1 MPSNLR
7 VSKFIFGVVFFMG
20 FSFEIITIVLLTK
33 KPMISRKNALISKF
47 IIHKVGNK
55 FNNTKNAFSEKLVDF
70 DEPSY
75 DLMLPFLLRPFG
87 SVVQSYRFNH
97 HANISLNEINSYSTQ
112 IFNNEEAFIDV
123 SKHIVTH
130 LFEQSTSAQI
140 KTGDVLVVMFE
151 GIEFN
156 EITTNALG
164 IFKIENKVNFFQ
176 TYLENNSYDV
186 LVQKGISSKKV
197 DKGCIILNQTDTEG
211 NIILSV
217 DNNSYDAQYWLNQF
231 LNIKYAD
238 DANNHTQQYIE
249 LCKDF
254 STEILKTT
262 YGAQEQNTFLAKTI
276 NFFKENE
283 VVNIERFKDD
293 LFEEDKHKN
302 LFDDYKKTFEYEN
315 NIVIKN
321 QFDVAESVVNIEKK
335 KIKTDI
341 KLDTNIQIKLDID
354 APDASA
360 EYLERGY
367 DDEKKMHY
375 YKVFFNVES

>member
-1 MPSNLR
+1 
-7 VSKFIFGVVFFMG
+7 
-20 FSFEIITIVLLTK
+20 
-33 KPMISRKNALISKF
+33 MISRKNASISQF

-55 FNNTKNAFSEKLVDF
+55 FNDTKNAFSDKTVDF
-70 DEPSY
+70 DEASY
-75 DLMLPFLLRPFG
+75 ELMLPFLLRPFG

-97 HANISLNEINSYSTQ
+97 HSNISLNEINSYAAQ
-112 IFNNEEAFIDV
+112 LFNDEEAFVDV

-130 LFEQSTSAQI
+130 LFEQSNSSQI

-151 GIEFN
+151 GIEYQDM
-156 EITTNALG
+156 TTNAVG
-164 IFKIENKVNFFQ
+164 IFKIESKVNFFQ
-176 TYLENNSYDV
+176 TYLEDNSYDV

-197 DKGCIILNQTDTEG
+197 DKGCLILNQSDTEG

-217 DNNSYDAQYWLNQF
+217 DNNSYDAQYWINHF

-249 LCKDF
+249 LCKEF
-254 STEILKTT
+254 STEIIQTS
-262 YGAQEQNTFLAKTI
+262 YGAKEKNTFLAKTI
-276 NFFKENE
+276 DFFKENE
-283 VVNIERFKDD
+283 IVNVERFKEE
-293 LFEEDKHKN
+293 LFEEDKHKQQ
-302 LFDDYKKTFEYEN
+302 FDDYKKEFEGAQN
-315 NIVIKN
+315 LVIRN
-321 QFDVAESVVNIEKK
+321 QFDVAESVVTKEKR

-375 YKVFFNVES
+375 YKVFFNAED

>member
-1 MPSNLR
+1 
-7 VSKFIFGVVFFMG
+7 
-20 FSFEIITIVLLTK
+20 
-33 KPMISRKNALISKF
+33 MISRKNASISKF

-55 FNNTKNAFSEKLVDF
+55 FNDTKNAFSDQLVDF
-70 DEPSY
+70 DEASY

-87 SVVQSYRFNH
+87 TVVQSYRFNH
-97 HANISLNEINSYSTQ
+97 HADISLNEINSYGAQ
-112 IFNNEEAFIDV
+112 IFSDDDAFIDV

-130 LFEQSTSAQI
+130 LYEQSTSANI

-151 GIEFN
+151 GIEFR
-156 EITTNALG
+156 EITTNAIG

-197 DKGCIILNQTDTEG
+197 DKGCLILNQSDAEG
-211 NIILSV
+211 QIVFSI
-217 DNNSYDAQYWLNQF
+217 DNNSYDAQYWINHF

-254 STEILKTT
+254 STEILKTN
-262 YGAQEQNTFLAKTI
+262 YGAQERNSFLAKTI
-276 NFFKENE
+276 DFFKENE
-283 VVNIERFKDD
+283 VVNIERFKEE
-293 LFEEDKHKN
+293 LFEEDKGKREFDNFKKEFEGEQN
-302 LFDDYKKTFEYEN
+302 L
-315 NIVIKN
+315 VIRN
-321 QFDVAESVVNIEKK
+321 QFDIAENVVSKEKR

-354 APDASA
+354 APDASI

-375 YKVFFNVES
+375 YKVFFNAED

>member
-1 MPSNLR
+1 M
-7 VSKFIFGVVFFMG
+7 
-20 FSFEIITIVLLTK
+20 IT
-33 KPMISRKNALISKF
+33 RKNASISKF

-55 FNNTKNAFSEKLVDF
+55 FNDTKNAFSEKIVDF
-70 DEPSY
+70 DEASY
-75 DLMLPFLLRPFG
+75 NLMLPFLLRPFG

-97 HANISLNEINSYSTQ
+97 HANISLNEINSYSKQ
-112 IFNNEEAFIDV
+112 IFNDDDAFIEV

-130 LFEQSTSAQI
+130 LYEQSTSANI

-164 IFKIENKVNFFQ
+164 IFKIETKVDFFQ

-186 LVQKGISSKKV
+186 LVQKGINSKKV
-197 DKGCIILNQTDTEG
+197 DKGCLILNQTDTEG

-217 DNNSYDAQYWLNQF
+217 DNNSYDAQYWINQF

-249 LCKDF
+249 LCKEF
-254 STEILKTT
+254 STEILKTS

-276 NFFKENE
+276 DFFKENE
-283 VVNIERFKDD
+283 VVNIERFKDEV
-293 LFEEDKHKN
+293 FEEDKHKS
-302 LFDDYKKTFEYEN
+302 LFDNYKKTFEGEQ
-315 NIVIKN
+315 NIVMRN
-321 QFDVAESVVNIEKK
+321 QFDVAEAVVNKEKK

-354 APDASA
+354 APEASS
-360 EYLERGY
+360 EYLERGF
-367 DDEKKMHY
+367 DEDKKMYY
-375 YKVFFNVES
+375 YKAYFNVEA

>member
-1 MPSNLR
+1 
-7 VSKFIFGVVFFMG
+7 
-20 FSFEIITIVLLTK
+20 
-33 KPMISRKNALISKF
+33 MISRKNAAISKF

-55 FNNTKNAFSEKLVDF
+55 FNDTKNAFSNKTVDF
-70 DEPSY
+70 DEASY

-87 SVVQSYRFNH
+87 NVVQSYRFNH
-97 HANISLNEINSYSTQ
+97 HADISLNEINSYTTQ
-112 IFNNEEAFIDV
+112 LFNDEDGFVEI

-140 KTGDVLVVMFE
+140 KTGDVLIVMFE
-151 GIEFN
+151 GIEYQ
-156 EITTNALG
+156 EITTNAIG

-197 DKGCIILNQTDTEG
+197 DKGCLILNQADTEG
-211 NIILSV
+211 KIILSV
-217 DNNSYDAQYWLNQF
+217 DNNSYDAQYWINQF

-254 STEILKTT
+254 STEILKTS
-262 YGAQEQNTFLAKTI
+262 YGAQEQNMFLANTI
-276 NFFKENE
+276 DFFKENE
-283 VVNIERFKDD
+283 VVNVERFIDD
-293 LFEEDKHKN
+293 VFEEDKQKT
-302 LFDDYKKTFEYEN
+302 LFKDYKKEFESELN
-315 NIVIKN
+315 TVIRN
-321 QFDVAESVVNIEKK
+321 QFDVAEKVVNKEKK
-335 KIKTDI
+335 KIKTEI

-354 APDASA
+354 APEASS

-375 YKVFFNVES
+375 YKVFFNVEA

>member
-1 MPSNLR
+1 M
-7 VSKFIFGVVFFMG
+7 
-20 FSFEIITIVLLTK
+20 IT
-33 KPMISRKNALISKF
+33 RKNASISKF

-55 FNNTKNAFSEKLVDF
+55 FNDTKNAFSEKTVDF
-70 DEPSY
+70 DEASY
-75 DLMLPFLLRPFG
+75 NLMLPFLLRPFS

-97 HANISLNEINSYSTQ
+97 HANISLNEINSYSKQ
-112 IFNNEEAFIDV
+112 IFDDEDAFVDV

-130 LFEQSTSAQI
+130 LYEQSTSANI

-156 EITTNALG
+156 DITTNALG
-164 IFKIENKVNFFQ
+164 IFKIETKVDFFQ

-197 DKGCIILNQTDTEG
+197 DKGCLILNQTDAEG
-211 NIILSV
+211 NIVLSV
-217 DNNSYDAQYWLNQF
+217 DNNSYDAQYWINQF

-238 DANNHTQQYIE
+238 DANSHTQQYIE
-249 LCKDF
+249 LCKEF
-254 STEILKTT
+254 STEILKTS

-276 NFFKENE
+276 DFFKENE
-283 VVNIERFKDD
+283 IVNIERFK
-293 LFEEDKHKN
+293 EEVFQEEKHKS
-302 LFDDYKKTFEYEN
+302 LFDDYKKTFEDEQ
-315 NIVIKN
+315 NIVVRN
-321 QFDVAESVVNIEKK
+321 QFDVAEAVVNKEKK

-354 APDASA
+354 APEASS
-360 EYLERGY
+360 EYLERGF
-367 DDEKKMHY
+367 DNEKKMYY

>member
-1 MPSNLR
+1 
-7 VSKFIFGVVFFMG
+7 
-20 FSFEIITIVLLTK
+20 
-33 KPMISRKNALISKF
+33 MISRKNASISKF

-55 FNNTKNAFSEKLVDF
+55 FNDTKNAFSENLVDF
-70 DEPSY
+70 DEASY

-97 HANISLNEINSYSTQ
+97 HANIALNEINSYAAQMFDEDNTD
-112 IFNNEEAFIDV
+112 FIEV
-123 SKHIVTH
+123 SKHIVMH
-130 LFEQSTSAQI
+130 LYEQSSSANI

-156 EITTNALG
+156 DITTNALG

-197 DKGCIILNQTDTEG
+197 DKACLILNQNDTEG
-211 NIILSV
+211 PIVFSV
-217 DNNSYDAQYWLNQF
+217 DNNSYDTQYWLNHF

-254 STEILKTT
+254 STEIIKTT
-262 YGAQEQNTFLAKTI
+262 YGAQEKNVFLTKTI
-276 NFFKENE
+276 DFFKENE
-283 VVNIERFKDD
+283 VVNIERFKDEI
-293 LFEEDKHKN
+293 FEEDKHKQEFDNFKKEFEGAQN
-302 LFDDYKKTFEYEN
+302 L
-315 NIVIKN
+315 VIRN
-321 QFDVAESVVNIEKK
+321 QFDVAEAVVNKEKR

-341 KLDTNIQIKLDID
+341 KLDTHIQIKLDID
-354 APDASA
+354 APDAST

-367 DDEKKMHY
+367 DEARKMHY
-375 YKVFFNVES
+375 YKVFFNAED

>member
-1 MPSNLR
+1 
-7 VSKFIFGVVFFMG
+7 
-20 FSFEIITIVLLTK
+20 
-33 KPMISRKNALISKF
+33 MISRKNATISKF

-55 FNNTKNAFSEKLVDF
+55 FNDTKNVFSEKLVDF
-70 DEPSY
+70 DEASY

-97 HANISLNEINSYSTQ
+97 HANISLNEINSYSNQ
-112 IFNNEEAFIDV
+112 LFNEDDVFIEV

-130 LFEQSTSAQI
+130 LYEQSTSANI

-156 EITTNALG
+156 EITTNAIG
-164 IFKIENKVNFFQ
+164 IFKIESKVNFFQ
-176 TYLENNSYDV
+176 TYLENKSYDV

-197 DKGCIILNQTDTEG
+197 DKGCLILNQTDSEG

-217 DNNSYDAQYWLNQF
+217 DNNSYDVQYWINHF

-238 DANNHTQQYIE
+238 DANNHTQQYIK
-249 LCKDF
+249 LCKEF
-254 STEILKTT
+254 STEILKNS

-276 NFFKENE
+276 DFFKENE
-283 VVNIERFKDD
+283 VVNVERFKEDV
-293 LFEEDKHKN
+293 FEDDKHKT
-302 LFDDYKKTFEYEN
+302 LFDDYKKTFEGEQ
-315 NIVIKN
+315 NIVIRN
-321 QFDVAESVVNIEKK
+321 QFDVAERVVTKEKK

-354 APDASA
+354 APEAAS
-360 EYLERGY
+360 EFLERGY

-375 YKVFFNVES
+375 YKVFFNVEA

>member
-1 MPSNLR
+1 
-7 VSKFIFGVVFFMG
+7 
-20 FSFEIITIVLLTK
+20 
-33 KPMISRKNALISKF
+33 
-47 IIHKVGNK
+47 
-55 FNNTKNAFSEKLVDF
+55 
-70 DEPSY
+70 
-75 DLMLPFLLRPFG
+75 MLPFLLRPFG

-97 HANISLNEINSYSTQ
+97 HANIALNEINSYASQ
-112 IFNNEEAFIDV
+112 LFSDDNAFVDV

-151 GIEFN
+151 GIEFGDM
-156 EITTNALG
+156 TTNAIG

-176 TYLENNSYDV
+176 TFLENNSYDV

-197 DKGCIILNQTDTEG
+197 DKGCLILNQSDTEG
-211 NIILSV
+211 SIILSV
-217 DNNSYDAQYWLNQF
+217 DNNGYDAQYWTNQF

-249 LCKDF
+249 LCKEF
-254 STEILKTT
+254 STEVLKTS

-276 NFFKENE
+276 DFFKENE
-283 VVNIERFKDD
+283 IVNVEQFKEEI
-293 LFEEDKHKN
+293 FEEEDKIRQ
-302 LFDDYKKTFEYEN
+302 FEDYKKEYEGEQN
-315 NIVIKN
+315 LVIRN
-321 QFDVAESVVNIEKK
+321 QFDVAEKVVTKAK
-335 KIKTDI
+335 RKIKTDI

-367 DDEKKMHY
+367 DNEKKMHY
-375 YKVFFNVES
+375 YKVFFNAED

>member
-1 MPSNLR
+1 
-7 VSKFIFGVVFFMG
+7 
-20 FSFEIITIVLLTK
+20 
-33 KPMISRKNALISKF
+33 MISRKNASISKF

-55 FNNTKNAFSEKLVDF
+55 FNDTKNAFSEKPVDF
-70 DEPSY
+70 DEASY

-97 HANISLNEINSYSTQ
+97 HANISLNEINSYSNQ
-112 IFNNEEAFIDV
+112 IFTDDDAFIEV

-130 LFEQSTSAQI
+130 LYEQSTSANI

-151 GIEFN
+151 GIAFR
-156 EITTNALG
+156 EITTNAIG

-176 TYLENNSYDV
+176 TYLENKSYDV

-197 DKGCIILNQTDTEG
+197 DKGCLILNQSDTEG

-217 DNNSYDAQYWLNQF
+217 DNNSYDALYWLNQF

-249 LCKDF
+249 LCKEF
-254 STEILKTT
+254 SSEILKTT

-276 NFFKENE
+276 DFFKENE
-283 VVNIERFKDD
+283 VVNIERFKDEI
-293 LFEEDKHKN
+293 FEEDKHKS
-302 LFDDYKKTFEYEN
+302 LFDDYKKTFEDEQN
-315 NIVIKN
+315 LVIRN
-321 QFDVAESVVNIEKK
+321 QFDVAESVVNKEKK

-354 APDASA
+354 APEASS

-367 DDEKKMHY
+367 DDEKKMHF
-375 YKVFFNVES
+375 YKVFFNVEN

>member
-1 MPSNLR
+1 
-7 VSKFIFGVVFFMG
+7 
-20 FSFEIITIVLLTK
+20 
-33 KPMISRKNALISKF
+33 MISRKNAAISKF

-55 FNNTKNAFSEKLVDF
+55 FNDTKNVFSNKTVDF
-70 DEPSY
+70 DEASY

-87 SVVQSYRFNH
+87 NVVQSYRFNH
-97 HANISLNEINSYSTQ
+97 HADISLNEINSYTTQ
-112 IFNNEEAFIDV
+112 LFNDEDGFVEI

-140 KTGDVLVVMFE
+140 KTGDVLIVMFE
-151 GIEFN
+151 GIEYQ
-156 EITTNALG
+156 EITTNAIG

-197 DKGCIILNQTDTEG
+197 DKGCLILNQADTEG
-211 NIILSV
+211 KIILSV
-217 DNNSYDAQYWLNQF
+217 DNNSYDAQYWINQF

-254 STEILKTT
+254 STEILKTS
-262 YGAQEQNTFLAKTI
+262 YGAQEQNMFLANTI
-276 NFFKENE
+276 DFFKENE
-283 VVNIERFKDD
+283 VVNVERFIDD
-293 LFEEDKHKN
+293 VFEEDKQKT
-302 LFDDYKKTFEYEN
+302 LFKDYKKEFESELN
-315 NIVIKN
+315 TVIRN
-321 QFDVAESVVNIEKK
+321 QFDVAEKVVNKEKK
-335 KIKTDI
+335 KIKTEI

-354 APDASA
+354 APEASS

-375 YKVFFNVES
+375 YKVFFNVEA

>member
-1 MPSNLR
+1 M
-7 VSKFIFGVVFFMG
+7 
-20 FSFEIITIVLLTK
+20 IT
-33 KPMISRKNALISKF
+33 RKNASISKF

-55 FNNTKNAFSEKLVDF
+55 FNDTKNAFSEKTVDF
-70 DEPSY
+70 DEASY
-75 DLMLPFLLRPFG
+75 NLMLPFLLRPFG

-97 HANISLNEINSYSTQ
+97 HANISLNEINSYSKQ
-112 IFNNEEAFIDV
+112 IFDDEDAFVDV

-130 LFEQSTSAQI
+130 LYEQSTSANI

-164 IFKIENKVNFFQ
+164 IFKIETKVDFFQ

-197 DKGCIILNQTDTEG
+197 DKGCLILNQTDAEG

-217 DNNSYDAQYWLNQF
+217 DNNSYDAQYWTNQF

-238 DANNHTQQYIE
+238 DANSHTQQYIE
-249 LCKDF
+249 LCKEF
-254 STEILKTT
+254 STEILKTS

-276 NFFKENE
+276 DFFKENE
-283 VVNIERFKDD
+283 IVNIERFKEEV
-293 LFEEDKHKN
+293 FQEDKHKS
-302 LFDDYKKTFEYEN
+302 LFDDYKKTFEDEQ
-315 NIVIKN
+315 NIVMRN
-321 QFDVAESVVNIEKK
+321 QFDVAEAVVNKEKK

-354 APDASA
+354 APEASS
-360 EYLERGY
+360 EYLERGF
-367 DDEKKMHY
+367 DDEKKMYY

>member
-1 MPSNLR
+1 
-7 VSKFIFGVVFFMG
+7 
-20 FSFEIITIVLLTK
+20 
-33 KPMISRKNALISKF
+33 MISRKNASISKF

-55 FNNTKNAFSEKLVDF
+55 FNDTKNAFSEKLVDF
-70 DEPSY
+70 DEASY
-75 DLMLPFLLRPFG
+75 DLMLPFLLRPFS

-97 HANISLNEINSYSTQ
+97 HANIALNEINSYSAQ
-112 IFNNEEAFIDV
+112 IFNDDDAFIEV

-130 LFEQSTSAQI
+130 LYEQSTSANI

-151 GIEFN
+151 GIEFR
-156 EITTNALG
+156 EITTNAIG

-197 DKGCIILNQTDTEG
+197 DKGCLILNQSDTEG

-217 DNNSYDAQYWLNQF
+217 DNNSYDANYWLNQF

-249 LCKDF
+249 LCKEF

-262 YGAQEQNTFLAKTI
+262 YGAQQQNTFLAKTI
-276 NFFKENE
+276 DFFKENE
-283 VVNIERFKDD
+283 VVNVERFKDEI
-293 LFEEDKHKN
+293 FEEDKHKT
-302 LFDDYKKTFEYEN
+302 LFDDYKKTYEDEQN
-315 NIVIKN
+315 LIIRN
-321 QFDVAESVVNIEKK
+321 QFDVAESVVNKEKK

-354 APDASA
+354 APEASS

-367 DDEKKMHY
+367 DEDKKMHY
-375 YKVFFNVES
+375 YKVFFNVEN

>member
-1 MPSNLR
+1 M
-7 VSKFIFGVVFFMG
+7 
-20 FSFEIITIVLLTK
+20 IT
-33 KPMISRKNALISKF
+33 RKNASISKF

-55 FNNTKNAFSEKLVDF
+55 FNDTKNAFSEKVVDF
-70 DEPSY
+70 DEASY
-75 DLMLPFLLRPFG
+75 NLMLPFLLRPF
-87 SVVQSYRFNH
+87 STVVQSYRFNH
-97 HANISLNEINSYSTQ
+97 HANISLNEINSYSKQ
-112 IFNNEEAFIDV
+112 IFNDDEIFVDI

-130 LFEQSTSAQI
+130 LYEQSTSVNI

-164 IFKIENKVNFFQ
+164 IFKIETKVDFFQ

-197 DKGCIILNQTDTEG
+197 DKGCLILNQTDTEG

-217 DNNSYDAQYWLNQF
+217 DNNSYDAQYWINQF

-238 DANNHTQQYIE
+238 DANSHTQQYIE
-249 LCKDF
+249 LCKEF
-254 STEILKTT
+254 STEILKTS

-276 NFFKENE
+276 DFFKENE
-283 VVNIERFKDD
+283 VVSIERFKDEV
-293 LFEEDKHKN
+293 FEEDKHKS
-302 LFDDYKKTFEYEN
+302 LFDDYKKTFEGEQ
-315 NIVIKN
+315 NIVMRN
-321 QFDVAESVVNIEKK
+321 QFDVAEAVVNKEKK

-354 APDASA
+354 APEASS
-360 EYLERGY
+360 EYLERGF
-367 DDEKKMHY
+367 DEDKKMYY
-375 YKVFFNVES
+375 YKVYFNVEA